1 MMIVVA
7 EANGGVTTIARVV
20 VGDSDAMM
28 RAHIAAAGS
37 ATRANAAGSNAAGS
51 NAAEAKVGQARRTVL
66 APRESSEIAGQQSA
80 DARGDSTIGPTAN
93 VVPIGSR
100 IIHAAMRVDMSVAA
114 RSRPLRPIL

>member
-1 MMIVVA
+1 MIVVA

-37 ATRANAAGSNAAGS
+37 ATRANAAGS

-114 RSRPLRPIL
+114 RSRPPRPIL